1 MIYSSFILYVV
12 KIFFLFQQL
21 VFSVLPIIKIQTI
34 YLSIDRSIE
43 IPSARDTDINLYVL
57 SFSAWYPGA
66 DESIF
71 LKK

>member
-34 YLSIDRSIE
+34 YLSIDRSRYQVLE
-43 IPSARDTDINLYVL
+43 IPILTCMYLVFLLDIQEQMKV
-57 SFSAWYPGA
+57 F
-66 DESIF
+66 F
-71 LKK
+71 